1 MDDHSWMYQNSPEEL
16 YRQDYLY
23 LRGLRVLLIWYFLIQ
38 RILVEKKLYVHMW
51 NVKNK
56 KHFHK
61 DAVMIHL
68 LEKKIYR

>member
-1 MDDHSWMYQNSPEEL
+1 MDDHSWMYQNSPEKL

-38 RILVEKKLYVHMW
+38 RILVEKKICEMW
-51 NVKNK
+51 KK

-68 LEKKIYR
+68 LEKKDL

>member
-1 MDDHSWMYQNSPEEL
+1 MDDHSWMYQNSPEKL

-56 KHFHK
+56 KYFHK

-68 LEKKIYR
+68 LEKKICT